1 MIDKDKDVIERITNL
16 LKYQYSSYINTL
28 EDKEIEPFINSVIEG
43 VEESIRRY
51 SYYKENPFNSVDK
64 N

>member
-1 MIDKDKDVIERITNL
+1 MSKDTELMEKITNL

-28 EDKEIEPFINSVIEG
+28 EDKEIEPFINNVLEG
-43 VEESIRRY
+43 VEESIRRF
-51 SYYKENPFNSVDK
+51 SYYKEIPYNPADK